1 MWFCKINPEKVSE
14 KTFSSVRYEATL
26 GQRLADHIDQMITT
40 SNEVVRN
47 IGSKEGNDHEVKFH
61 EIEFQLFQEIKLLI
75 MRSKFNFFMRS
86 NLFNK
91 IWQFQS
97 GGWHFDHEIKI
108 H

>member
-1 MWFCKINPEKVSE
+1 MWFCKINPEKVSK

-86 NLFNK
+86 NLFNN

-97 GGWHFDHEIKI
+97 WGWHFDHEIKI